1 MVRDRPCGQDISLV
15 RSESVWRGSTARRA
29 LDRVGFDHFGGRLLA
44 FRSSEYHHEFFEQPK
59 VVRGRR

>member
-1 MVRDRPCGQDISLV
+1 V